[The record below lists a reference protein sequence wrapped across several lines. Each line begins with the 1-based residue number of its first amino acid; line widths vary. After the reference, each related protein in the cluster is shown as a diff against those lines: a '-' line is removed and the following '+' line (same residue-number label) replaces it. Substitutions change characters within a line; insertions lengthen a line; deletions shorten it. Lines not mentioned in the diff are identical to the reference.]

1 MESHTV
7 HEGHIILVIFQN
19 ILPHAIY
26 SAFSETMARLVQTKP
41 LQDHKRFAF
50 ENRHRLSVSIHKT
63 VIDKNRTVSG
73 HSSRG
78 AGGWQRRADSR
89 AGAMTTRSAGS
100 LVRGEPKENRVNSI
114 HTHQRRSN
122 VPRGLPKPST
132 KSVEDKWKWLEGRT
146 DKNIIFF
153 IWEVWRFS
161 TQKSKGYTLRIQS
174 QTYT

>member
-1 MESHTV
+1 MACMQDLCKLNHTV
-7 HEGHIILVIFQN
+7 
-19 ILPHAIY
+19 
-26 SAFSETMARLVQTKP
+26 T
-41 LQDHKRFAF
+41 LQDHKHFAF
-50 ENRHRLSVSIHKT
+50 ENRHGPLNILSVSIHKN

-100 LVRGEPKENRVNSI
+100 LVRGEPEENRVNMI

-122 VPRGLPKPST
+122 VPRSLRNL
-132 KSVEDKWKWLEGRT
+132 WKINGNDLKGGQIKT
-146 DKNIIFF
+146 SSFLSK
-153 IWEVWRFS
+153 EVWRIS
-161 TQKSKGYTLRIQS
+161 TQKGYMLRIQS